1 MAASLL
7 NHFLHPAADSVCAD
21 LQRRVLAACVP
32 HLCPAPAG
40 AWTTVASSHHTAA
53 SQEAHGPQMA
63 FLELREHVVTAV
75 VNL

>member
-7 NHFLHPAADSVCAD
+7 NHFLHPAADSVW
-21 LQRRVLAACVP
+21 VLAACVP